1 MLISLMS
8 TAIDIEIPANS
19 ETKGIRR
26 AVLQNNGKVRQAG
39 CADLQFSSA
48 DFFGGGTHVPD
59 GGVVGIGVSV
69 VEETGG
75 GAKLPPIIPI
85 GARRSRSTSS
95 NW

>member
-1 MLISLMS
+1 MGTSVLIK
-8 TAIDIEIPANS
+8 IPANT
-19 ETKGIRR
+19 EAIGLRT

-75 GAKLPPIIPI
+75 GSLPGPA
-85 GARRSRSTSS
+85 GGL
-95 NW
+95 